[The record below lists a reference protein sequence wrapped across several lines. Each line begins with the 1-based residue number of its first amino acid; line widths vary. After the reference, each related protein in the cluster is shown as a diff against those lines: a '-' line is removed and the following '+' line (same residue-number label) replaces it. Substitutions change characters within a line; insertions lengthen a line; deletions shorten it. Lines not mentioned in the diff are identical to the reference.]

1 MCVKYLYSNIQYTW
15 AMIMIMIIFKIEET
29 LEWLWNCSLG
39 SLEQS
44 LRQGLNANAY
54 ASLGDAISEFRE

>member
-1 MCVKYLYSNIQYTW
+1 
-15 AMIMIMIIFKIEET
+15 MIMIIFKIEET